1 MANEKIKDYFTRYPH
16 NDEVYEN
23 QGVLFHTRGAADS
36 FGSAK
41 DTLRHTRSKITAI
54 TEITQLN
61 HNSVVQNSDNT
72 VEVSKASAIQLLK
85 TTDIETI
92 EYSALKSI
100 VKDLQLVTLNQKA
113 ETLRIALQEYKQK
126 LNVE

>member
-1 MANEKIKDYFTRYPH
+1 MSNEKIKDYFTRYPH

-36 FGSAK
+36 FGNAK
-41 DTLRHTRSKITAI
+41 DTVRHTRSKIT
-54 TEITQLN
+54 TITQLN
-61 HNSVVQNSDNT
+61 DNSVVQNPDNA
-72 VEVSKASAIQLLK
+72 VEVAKASAIQLLK

-92 EYSALKSI
+92 EYNALKSI